1 MLTTTSVPAGEVTRT
16 RFFPSSLAMAF
27 FALPMVASMSATEIG
42 QRPKPSSIEPMR
54 ARLATDSLTAGTC
67 AKRFAHSRLVMMM
80 IWSEVTMA
88 WCRLRGGTMG
98 NSVSAR
104 ARRIWA
110 SLLATI
116 GRPPRSATTVATISA
131 SGLRRSSVMI
141 VTTSPSFTSKQVST
155 TSSAEARS
163 CASVRSSVIGLVLSP
178 AERGSLRRRSAPPG
192 RTGQGRRS
200 GR

>member
-1 MLTTTSVPAGEVTRT
+1 
-16 RFFPSSLAMAF
+16 
-27 FALPMVASMSATEIG
+27 MVCSMSATDIG
-42 QRPKPSSIEPMR
+42 QRPKPSSMDPMR
-54 ARLATDSLTAGTC
+54 AMFATDSLTAGTC
-67 AKRFAHSRLVMMM
+67 AKRLAHSRLVMMM

-110 SLLATI
+110 SLLATM
-116 GRPPRSATTVATISA
+116 GRPPRSATTVATISS

-155 TSSAEARS
+155 TSSAAARI
-163 CASVRSSVIGLVLSP
+163 CASVRGSSVIRITDLS
-178 AERGSLRRRSAPPG
+178 ARGPPG
-192 RTGQGRRS
+192 
-200 GR
+200 